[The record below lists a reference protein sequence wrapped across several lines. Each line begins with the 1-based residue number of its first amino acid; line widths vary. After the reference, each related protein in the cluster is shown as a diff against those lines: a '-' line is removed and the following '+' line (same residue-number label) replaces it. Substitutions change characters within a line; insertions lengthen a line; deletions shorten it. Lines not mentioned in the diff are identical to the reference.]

1 MGKQRV
7 ADVKYKTVL
16 LGRHGAAA
24 DAQDEPTPLS
34 YLDCRNQD
42 ALRAWR
48 ERSTRG
54 APETVTARKRS
65 WLAAFGWADSAGLL
79 R

>member
-1 MGKQRV
+1 LS
-7 ADVKYKTVL
+7 YKNVL
-16 LGRHGAAA
+16 LGRHGAAK
-24 DAQDEPTPLS
+24 DARDETASLS

-48 ERSTRG
+48 ERSTRDPRDSG
-54 APETVTARKRS
+54 SSRKRS
-65 WLAAFGWADSAGLL
+65 WLSAFGWPDSAGLL